1 MRPCDLTGGMSVTN
15 DPAHESHGEPEGQKR
30 PRSPYI
36 GMGALIGIGAGIGV
50 AFGAI
55 AGSVAVGCPRR
66 RRPSAS
72 RPAVETGSL
81 LPGS

>member
-55 AGSVAVGCPRR
+55 AGSVALGLAFGAGVG
-66 RRPSAS
+66 
-72 RPAVETGSL
+72 AVAGAVVESYRAR
-81 LPGS
+81 